1 MSNFRAKQCKI
12 IQHFPI
18 KYALTDWIYG
28 WLHCS
33 FDGSF
38 FTYISN
44 INDEKMETETYSVE
58 SSTVCQNTGLKDKT
72 GKEIY
77 EKDLLKGHNGF
88 IYRVWLVKGGFAINV
103 PVEKFKNDI
112 KMDYPF
118 PLQPLADEQT
128 CSYIESQCEIIGNII
143 ENPEFLQ

>member
-1 MSNFRAKQCKI
+1 MNRIIKFRFWDNELKEMLYNRIFNSNDLAETK
-12 IQHFPI
+12 
-18 KYALTDWIYG
+18 DWKVMQ
-28 WLHCS
+28 
-33 FDGSF
+33 F
-38 FTYISN
+38 
-44 INDEKMETETYSVE
+44 
-58 SSTVCQNTGLKDKT
+58 TGLKDKT

-118 PLQPLADEQT
+118 PLQSLADEQT
-128 CSYIESQCEIIGNII
+128 CSYVESQCEIIGNIY
-143 ENPEFLQ
+143 ENPELLSE